1 MCNFQVSPSWIIHR
15 CLVLQELLLANI
27 GALDDLEDDEA
38 DDSQGQPVAGP
49 LPELSANQEAAAAA
63 KTDDTTAKKTVS
75 FTDVTHSIAGD
86 NAALP
91 LSSDGKFVLLE
102 TSQSR
107 ESLKSRDEPEVDD
120 DDEEEPESEA

>member
-1 MCNFQVSPSWIIHR
+1 MNYTYRS
-15 CLVLQELLLANI
+15 LVLQELLLANI

-38 DDSQGQPVAGP
+38 DDSQGQPVASS

-63 KTDDTTAKKTVS
+63 KADDSTAKKTVS

-86 NAALP
+86 NTALP

-102 TSQSR
+102 SSQSR

>member
-1 MCNFQVSPSWIIHR
+1 MNYTHR

-38 DDSQGQPVAGP
+38 DDSQGQPVAGA
-49 LPELSANQEAAAAA
+49 LPELSPNQETLAAGKA
-63 KTDDTTAKKTVS
+63 DDTTAKKTVS

-120 DDEEEPESEA
+120 DDQHSDEQQRGADPLLEG